1 MIIILIIYY
10 LLFIR
15 MHTQWKF
22 NRIVIKLHT
31 YAVVAAS
38 SVNNNEI
45 VLL

>member
-31 YAVVAAS
+31 YAVETMKLCFCD
-38 SVNNNEI
+38 NF
-45 VLL
+45 